1 MRSDA
6 WDEAFLDPTGQCI
19 GAVSTYSIYHPTD
32 DIAAL
37 NYVLDFPLPAALTV
51 AN

>member
-1 MRSDA
+1 VRFDA
-6 WDEAFLDPTGQCI
+6 CDEAFLDPISQCI

-37 NYVLDFPLPAALTV
+37 NYVLDFPLPAALKV